1 MNAAPHLRPVE
12 EADYEWLR
20 RLYHQ
25 VRAAEFAIL
34 PPEQREM
41 LLDSQFMIQ
50 ERAYA
55 MQYPGIA
62 VLVIEWGGEPVGR
75 LLLHRDGAAWRVVDL
90 AVADA
95 ARGRGIGAAVLVQV
109 QAMAAAAG
117 PGACVLLSVRPG
129 NPARRLYDRLGFREA
144 PGGVEGV
151 TVPMFW
157 RSGPA
162 SGAGFQTLCAGDTP
176 P

>member
-1 MNAAPHLRPVE
+1 MIMAKPSDLMTLAYSPRARIQFV
-12 EADYEWLR
+12 
-20 RLYHQ
+20 Q
-25 VRAAEFAIL
+25 V
-34 PPEQREM
+34 
-41 LLDSQFMIQ
+41 D
-50 ERAYA
+50 
-55 MQYPGIA
+55 
-62 VLVIEWGGEPVGR
+62 
-75 LLLHRDGAAWRVVDL
+75 
-90 AVADA
+90 VADA